1 MDVAQLLGAREQF
14 SRWRRQK
21 AIVLATVEHLFPP
34 KHALRVA
41 VCQAL
46 CGDPLAACTL
56 QADNAACLACEFM
69 GEDKFRRYSGGLPTQ
84 LFYGTKA
91 RIDTADLPPQ
101 QQPLHSQWL
110 RLEDV
115 TAIAD
120 LAHYAQGFADSVRTL
135 THLPRARAKIDTCE
149 AQFLETWR
157 IALEALQHTEVDL
170 SGAFAAG
177 MALRRSDLPP
187 DICRHIFELAVP
199 WPGFAGDGPA
209 RKRRRMRSS
218 VDGAH

>member
-21 AIVLATVEHLFPP
+21 AIVLAAVEHLFPP

-41 VCQAL
+41 VCRAL

-56 QADNAACLACEFM
+56 QADNAACLACEVM
-69 GEDKFRRYSGGLPTQ
+69 GEDSFCRHFGGLQCTQ

-91 RIDTADLPPQ
+91 RMDKADLPPQ
-101 QQPLHSQWL
+101 QQPQHSKWLHLQ
-110 RLEDV
+110 DV
-115 TAIAD
+115 TEIAD
-120 LAHYAQGFADSVRTL
+120 LAHHAQGFASSVRAL

-149 AQFLETWR
+149 ARFLENWEL
-157 IALEALQHTEVDL
+157 ALGALQHAEVDL

-177 MALRRSDLPP
+177 IALRRSGLPP
-187 DICRHIFELAVP
+187 DICRQIFELAVP
-199 WPGFAGDGPA
+199 WPQFAGNGPA
-209 RKRRRMRSS
+209 RKRRRMR
-218 VDGAH
+218 